1 MKLIKQK
8 IFDDQR
14 GMTFILVLI
23 VIVIILSVLGLAGKK
38 VYQNQTPSDL
48 SETQNID
55 FDQKIELRLNQ
66 TATLGNGN
74 EAIKFRLTKLEPPVN
89 PNAQCEEL
97 CWDVLPTIMTELEY
111 AGKTF
116 EGTSTSEV
124 GGIDM
129 SFEENGAY
137 VLVPYNIELIS
148 VDFSKH
154 SGTVKI
160 SQKKFAKVE
169 YGKQFTLGND
179 GVVAVEP
186 GKTGVHIGFG
196 ICGFNSSCIRDI
208 DFYVNDEY
216 VSVFPI
222 GLADPKATPELQFA
236 SKDGSSVEHGG
247 VRLRLIES
255 DDKTYATFVLEKI

>member
-1 MKLIKQK
+1 MKLVKQK
-8 IFDDQR
+8 MFDDQR
-14 GMTFILVLI
+14 GVAFFLLLV
-23 VIVIILSVLGLAGKK
+23 VIVIILSVLGLVGYK
-38 VYQNQTPSDL
+38 VYQTRSPDL
-48 SETQNID
+48 SKTQNIE
-55 FDQKIELRLNQ
+55 FNQNLNLQLNQ

-74 EAIKFRLTKLEPPVN
+74 EAIKFRFTKLEPPSN
-89 PNAQCEEL
+89 PHAQCEEL
-97 CWDVLPTIMTELEY
+97 CMDVLPTIMTELEY

-116 EGTSTSEV
+116 KGTSTSEV

-137 VLVPYNIELIS
+137 VLVPYTVELVS

-160 SQKKFAKVE
+160 TQKNFTKVE
-169 YGKQFTLGND
+169 FGKQFTLEND
-179 GVVAVEP
+179 GVAAVEP

-196 ICGFNSSCIRDI
+196 VCGVNSPCIRDI

-216 VSVFPI
+216 VSVFPL
-222 GLADPKATPELQFA
+222 GLADPKATPEFQFA
-236 SKDGSSVEHGG
+236 SKDGSHIEQNG